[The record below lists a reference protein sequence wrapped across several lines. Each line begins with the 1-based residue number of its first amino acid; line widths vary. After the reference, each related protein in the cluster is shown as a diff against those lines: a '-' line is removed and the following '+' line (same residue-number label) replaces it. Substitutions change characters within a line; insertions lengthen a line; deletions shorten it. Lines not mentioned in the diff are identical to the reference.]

1 MEDDM
6 LASWQD
12 LAAREDS
19 LCNKD
24 FLLSWFFNL
33 SIFLYFIVAYIK
45 YTTNCLDSLC
55 NKDLL
60 VGWFINLGT

>member
-24 FLLSWFFNL
+24 FLLAWFNL
-33 SIFLYFIVAYIK
+33 SISEYLILAYLK
-45 YTTNCLDSLC
+45 CTTKGMDSLC
-55 NKDLL
+55 KKDWL
-60 VGWFINLGT
+60 VGSFYHLIT